1 MNLPM
6 PNNSKLNSTES
17 KPRLEEKSSRTMY
30 FIVFLSGA
38 LLPLAYSPV
47 NFYLL
52 ALLSPALLFYSFLSV
67 TPLSDAPRRAAWLGW
82 WFGMGFFGVGVS
94 WVFVAI
100 YVFGLS
106 SIAVSVLLTFVSIN
120 VLAAFTAL
128 QGYLSVSFVKKINL
142 VNRNVIVIFVFP
154 LFWVLQE
161 WFRGWFLTGFP
172 WLSIGYSQT
181 DSFLSGYAAVLGVFG
196 VSLIVTLISS
206 LLLILILQYQ
216 KVSNKKQIK
225 VLLSVIGIWIGG
237 ALLSQVNWTDKSGK
251 ALKVS
256 LVQGNVEQ
264 MNKWDP
270 DHFEKRKQRYLSLT
284 QKNWDSDLVLWPE
297 NSLTIFYHQLK
308 NGFIKRL
315 SDEARENNTDIILGL
330 PVLER
335 KRDEYFS
342 SLLAINNDN
351 EHQFYHKNHLVPFG
365 EYLPFASLLRGV
377 IAFFD
382 LPMSGFT
389 PGQYNQALLTAAG
402 QKIAPTICYEDAFG
416 EDLIRFLPEAT
427 LILNASNN
435 AWYGDSFA
443 PHQHLQISQMRAL
456 ETGRDVMRVT
466 TNGISA
472 LIDHKGKITARSVQ
486 FEPYVVTGISQPR
499 TGSTP
504 YVIWGNYALLSIIV
518 LGLLGVLLHSRY
530 NNYTSNNEF

>member
-1 MNLPM
+1 MPSSFNLNGSNPT
-6 PNNSKLNSTES
+6 TEKYS
-17 KPRLEEKSSRTMY
+17 WMQSPRIEYL
-30 FIVFLSGA
+30 IVFIAGA
-38 LLPLAYSPV
+38 FLPLAFSPV
-47 NFYLL
+47 NFYLI
-52 ALLSPALLFYSFLSV
+52 AVLSPAVLFYYFLSA
-67 TPLSDAPRRAAWLGW
+67 TPRRAAWLGW

-106 SIAVSVLLTFVSIN
+106 SIAISVLLTFISIN

-128 QGYLSVSFVKKINL
+128 QGYLSVLFIQRINIVNKK
-142 VNRNVIVIFVFP
+142 VILILVFP

-196 VSLIVTLISS
+196 VSWIIILSAS
-206 LLLILILQYQ
+206 LLLVLMLQYK
-216 KVSNKKQIK
+216 KVNITKQI
-225 VLLSVIGIWIGG
+225 VVFLSIVSLWIVG
-237 ALLSQVNWTDKSGK
+237 ALLSQINWTEQTGK
-251 ALKVS
+251 PLKVS

-264 MNKWDP
+264 ISKWDP
-270 DHFEKRKQRYLSLT
+270 DQFEKRKQRYLSLS
-284 QKNWDSDLVLWPE
+284 QKNWDSDLILWPE
-297 NSLTIFYHQLK
+297 NSLTIFYHNLK
-308 NGFIKRL
+308 NNFLKKL
-315 SDEARENNTDIILGL
+315 SAEAKKNKTDIILGL
-330 PVLER
+330 PVLDR
-335 KRDEYFS
+335 KKDEYYS
-342 SLLAINNDN
+342 SLLALG
-351 EHQFYHKNHLVPFG
+351 ERQFYHKNHLVPFG
-365 EYLPFASLLRGV
+365 EYLPLSSLLKGL
-377 IAFFD
+377 ITFFD

-389 PGQYNQALLTAAG
+389 PGEYNQALLTAAG

-416 EDLIRFLPEAT
+416 GDLIRFLPEAT

-472 LIDHKGKITARSVQ
+472 LIDHKGKVTSRSLQ
-486 FEPYVVTGISQPR
+486 FKPYVVTGNVQPR
-499 TGSTP
+499 KGVTP
-504 YVIWGNYALLSIIV
+504 YVYWGNYPALLIIL
-518 LGLLGVLLHSRY
+518 LGLIGCILYAKNKS
-530 NNYTSNNEF
+530 